1 MFYYSVGDKNIA
13 GALHALLAARKKNA
27 NRADETGGFM
37 ASISLKG
44 VTKGWGSVVGVDNV
58 DLEIRDKEFI
68 VFLGPSGCGKTTT
81 MRMIA
86 GLEDL
91 TGGDIQINGETVN
104 DVDARDRDVAMVFQ
118 SYALYPNMTIYENIR
133 FPLRMRNVPKDKHD
147 AMVREA
153 ARMVELGELLDRK
166 PKALSGGQRQRAAL
180 ARAIV
185 RQPQVFLMDEPLSN
199 LDAKLRLSMRAQLKH
214 IQKQLQTTTVYVTH
228 DQIEAMTLAD
238 RIAIMNKGKIQ
249 QLGTPD
255 EVYNNPANV
264 FVAGFIG
271 SPPMNLI
278 AGDMAGGSFTGPN
291 TVVAKAGKASG
302 KVTLGIRPEDVS
314 IAAKGKGHVNATLYS
329 LEPTGDQ
336 TLVSVRVADTLLV
349 ARADRDFRQ
358 AIDSPIALNFDVSR
372 LYLFDGNTGVRIR
385 T

>member
-1 MFYYSVGDKNIA
+1 MCYYQDRSKSTVLLRNV
-13 GALHALLAARKKNA
+13 LAAGRLKR
-27 NRADETGGFM
+27 NRVGKM
-37 ASISLKG
+37 ASISLKK
-44 VTKGWGSVVGVDNV
+44 VTKGWGSVVGVDAI
-58 DLEIRDKEFI
+58 DLEIRDKEFM

-91 TGGDIQINGETVN
+91 TAGEIQIDGQTMN

-118 SYALYPNMTIYENIR
+118 SYALYPNMSIYENIR
-133 FPLRMRNVPKDKHD
+133 FPLRMRKVAAEKHD
-147 AMVREA
+147 ALVREA
-153 ARMVELGELLDRK
+153 ARMVELGDLLDRK

-185 RQPQVFLMDEPLSN
+185 RHPQVFLMDEPLSN
-199 LDAKLRLSMRAQLKH
+199 LDAKLRLAMRAQLKH
-214 IQKQLQTTTVYVTH
+214 IQKRLQTTTVYVTH

-255 EVYNNPANV
+255 EVYNNPNNV
-264 FVAGFIG
+264 FVAAFIG

-278 AGDMAGGSFTGPN
+278 NGTMDKGVFTGSN
-291 TVVAKAGKASG
+291 TVVPKAGKASG
-302 KVTLGIRPEDVS
+302 KVTFGIRPEDVS
-314 IAAKGKGHVNATLYS
+314 VAAKGKGHVNATVYS
-329 LEPTGDQ
+329 VEPTGDQ
-336 TLVSVRVADTLLV
+336 TLVAVMLGDQLLV

-358 AIDSPIALNFDVSR
+358 AIDTPIALNFDVAR
-372 LYLFDGNTGVRIR
+372 AYLFDGVTGERIR

>member
-1 MFYYSVGDKNIA
+1 
-13 GALHALLAARKKNA
+13 
-27 NRADETGGFM
+27 M
-37 ASISLKG
+37 ASISLQK
-44 VTKGWGSVVGVDNV
+44 VSKAWGAVVGVDAI
-58 DLEIRDKEFI
+58 DLEIKDKEFM

-86 GLEDL
+86 GLEL
-91 TGGDIQINGETVN
+91 PTGGDIDIAGQRMT

-118 SYALYPNMTIYENIR
+118 SYALYPNMSIYENIR
-133 FPLRMRNVPKDKHD
+133 FPLRMRGVPKADQD
-147 AMVREA
+147 AMVRNA
-153 ARMVELGELLDRK
+153 AEMVELGDLLERK

-185 RQPQVFLMDEPLSN
+185 RHPQVFLMDEPLSN

-214 IQKQLQTTTVYVTH
+214 IQKRLETTTVYVTH

-255 EVYNNPANV
+255 EIYNNPANM

-271 SPPMNLI
+271 STPMNL
-278 AGDMAGGSFTGPN
+278 MRGSITKGVFTGPG
-291 TVVAKAGKASG
+291 VKVSGLAYADEVKA
-302 KVTLGIRPEDVS
+302 VLGIRPEDVS
-314 IAAKGKGHVNATLYS
+314 IVAKEKAHLTAPLYS

-336 TLVSVRVADTLLV
+336 TLVAVKNGEQLIV
-349 ARADRDFRQ
+349 ARAGRDYRA
-358 AIDSPIALNFDVSR
+358 AIDTPLGLQFDLDRAFV
-372 LYLFDGNTGVRIR
+372 FDSETGARIKSLK
-385 T
+385 

>member
-1 MFYYSVGDKNIA
+1 
-13 GALHALLAARKKNA
+13 
-27 NRADETGGFM
+27 M
-37 ASISLKG
+37 ASISLKK
-44 VTKGWGSVVGVDNV
+44 VTKGWGSVMGVDAI
-58 DLEIRDKEFI
+58 DLEIKDKEFM

-91 TGGDIQINGETVN
+91 TAGEIQIDGQTMN

-118 SYALYPNMTIYENIR
+118 SYALYPNMSIYENIR
-133 FPLRMRNVPKDKHD
+133 FPLRMRDVPQDKHD

-153 ARMVELGELLDRK
+153 ARMVELGDLLERK

-185 RQPQVFLMDEPLSN
+185 RHPQVFLMDEPLSN
-199 LDAKLRLSMRAQLKH
+199 LDAKLRLAMRAQLKH
-214 IQKQLQTTTVYVTH
+214 IQKRLQTTTVYVTH

-238 RIAIMNKGKIQ
+238 RIAVMNKGKIQ

-255 EVYNNPANV
+255 EVYNNPSNV

-278 AGDMAGGSFTGPN
+278 HGSMDKGVFTGPD
-291 TVVAKAGKASG
+291 TVVPKAGKASG
-302 KVTLGIRPEDVS
+302 KVTFGIRPEDVS
-314 IAAKGKGHVNATLYS
+314 VAAKGKGHVNALLYS

-336 TLVSVRVADTLLV
+336 TLVTVRLGEHLLV

-358 AIDSPIALNFDVSR
+358 AIDTPIALNFDVAR
-372 LYLFDGNTGVRIR
+372 GYLFDGVSGDRFRN
-385 T
+385 

>member
-1 MFYYSVGDKNIA
+1 
-13 GALHALLAARKKNA
+13 
-27 NRADETGGFM
+27 M
-37 ASISLKG
+37 ASISLKK
-44 VTKGWGSVVGVDNV
+44 VTKGWGSVIGVNAI

-91 TGGDIQINGETVN
+91 TSGEISINGQTMN

-118 SYALYPNMTIYENIR
+118 SYALYPNMSIYENIR
-133 FPLRMRNVPKDKHD
+133 FPLRMRNVPQDQHD
-147 AMVREA
+147 GLVKEA
-153 ARMVELGELLDRK
+153 ARMVELGDLLDRK

-185 RQPQVFLMDEPLSN
+185 RHPQVFLMDEPLSN
-199 LDAKLRLSMRAQLKH
+199 LDAKLRLAMRAQLKH
-214 IQKQLQTTTVYVTH
+214 IQKKLQTTTVYVTH

-238 RIAIMNKGKIQ
+238 RIAIMDKGRIQ

-255 EVYNNPANV
+255 EVYNNPSNV

-278 AGDMAGGSFTGPN
+278 AGEMANGLFKGNSTEVP
-291 TVVAKAGKASG
+291 KLGKASG

-314 IAAKGKGHVNATLYS
+314 IAPKGKGHVNATLYS

-336 TLVSVRVADTLLV
+336 TLVSVRLGEQLVV

-358 AIDSPIALNFDVSR
+358 SIDTPISLNFDVKR
-372 LYLFDGNTGVRIR
+372 AYVFDGVTGDRIR
-385 T
+385 A

>member
-1 MFYYSVGDKNIA
+1 
-13 GALHALLAARKKNA
+13 
-27 NRADETGGFM
+27 M
-37 ASISLKG
+37 ASISLKK
-44 VTKGWGSVVGVDNV
+44 VSKAWGAVVGVDAI
-58 DLEIRDKEFI
+58 DLEIKDKEFM

-86 GLEDL
+86 GLEMP
-91 TGGDIQINGETVN
+91 TGGEIDIAGQRMT

-118 SYALYPNMTIYENIR
+118 SYALYPNMSIYENIR
-133 FPLRMRNVPKDKHD
+133 FPLRMRGVPKTEQDGL
-147 AMVREA
+147 VRKA
-153 ARMVELGELLDRK
+153 AAMVELGDLLERK

-185 RQPQVFLMDEPLSN
+185 RQLQVFLMDEPLSN

-214 IQKQLQTTTVYVTH
+214 IQKRLETTTVYVTH

-255 EVYNNPANV
+255 EIYNNPANM

-271 SPPMNLI
+271 STPMNLI
-278 AGDMAGGSFTGPN
+278 KGSISKGVFTGPGVKVSGLKHADN
-291 TVVAKAGKASG
+291 AKVVF
-302 KVTLGIRPEDVS
+302 GIRPEDVAIVTKS
-314 IAAKGKGHVNATLYS
+314 KAHLTAPLYS

-336 TLVSVRVADTLLV
+336 TLVAVKNGEQLIV
-349 ARADRDFRQ
+349 ARAARDYRA
-358 AIDSPIALNFDVSR
+358 AIDTPLSLQFDLAR
-372 LYLFDGNTGVRIR
+372 AFIFDGETGARVGVR
-385 T
+385 

>member
-1 MFYYSVGDKNIA
+1 
-13 GALHALLAARKKNA
+13 
-27 NRADETGGFM
+27 M
-37 ASISLKG
+37 ASISLRK
-44 VTKGWGSVVGVDNV
+44 VTKGWGNVIGVDAI

-91 TGGDIQINGETVN
+91 TSGTIAIDGQLVN

-118 SYALYPNMTIYENIR
+118 SYALYPNMSIYENIR
-133 FPLRMRNVPKDKHD
+133 FPLRMRKVPKEKQDGL
-147 AMVREA
+147 VREA
-153 ARMVELGELLDRK
+153 AKMVELGDLLDRK
-166 PKALSGGQRQRAAL
+166 PRALSGGQRQRAAL

-199 LDAKLRLSMRAQLKH
+199 LDAKLRLAMRAQLKH
-214 IQKQLQTTTVYVTH
+214 IQKRLQTTTVYVTH

-255 EVYNNPANV
+255 EVYNNPNNV

-278 AGDMAGGSFTGPN
+278 AGTVDNGIFAGQDTLIQ
-291 TVVAKAGKASG
+291 KMGKANGSS
-302 KVTLGIRPEDVS
+302 KITLGVRPEDVS
-314 IAAKGKGHVNATLYS
+314 IAPKGKGHVNTMLYS

-336 TLVSVRVADTLLV
+336 TLLTVRLGDQLLV
-349 ARADRDFRQ
+349 ARTDRDFRQ
-358 AIDSPIALNFDVSR
+358 PIDTPVSLNFDLKR
-372 LYLFDGNTGVRIR
+372 IFRFDGATGERIR
-385 T
+385 D

>member
-1 MFYYSVGDKNIA
+1 
-13 GALHALLAARKKNA
+13 
-27 NRADETGGFM
+27 M
-37 ASISLKG
+37 ASISLKK
-44 VTKGWGSVVGVDNV
+44 VSKAWGPVVGVDAI
-58 DLEIRDKEFI
+58 DLEIKDKEFM

-91 TGGDIQINGETVN
+91 TGGEILIDGEAVN

-133 FPLRMRNVPKDKHD
+133 FPLRMRKIPKDQHD
-147 AMVREA
+147 KLVREA
-153 ARMVELGELLDRK
+153 AAIVELGDYLDRK

-180 ARAIV
+180 ARAVV
-185 RQPQVFLMDEPLSN
+185 RHPRVFLMDEPLSN
-199 LDAKLRLSMRAQLKH
+199 LDAKLHLTMRAQLKH
-214 IQKQLQTTTVYVTH
+214 IQRQLETTTIYVTH

-278 AGDMAGGSFTGPN
+278 KGDIENGTFIGSSTRVEG
-291 TVVAKAGKASG
+291 VGKG
-302 KVTLGIRPEDVS
+302 NRKGVILGVRPEDIS
-314 IAAKGKGHVNATLYS
+314 IAEAGKGHLSSTLYS

-336 TLVSVRVADTLLV
+336 TLVAAFAGEQLIVAKG
-349 ARADRDFRQ
+349 ARSFRQ
-358 AIDSPIALNFDVSR
+358 ALETPIAFRFDAAHC
-372 LYLFDGNTGVRIR
+372 YLFDAASGDRLGAA
-385 T
+385 

>member
-1 MFYYSVGDKNIA
+1 
-13 GALHALLAARKKNA
+13 
-27 NRADETGGFM
+27 M
-37 ASISLKG
+37 ASISLQK
-44 VTKGWGSVVGVDNV
+44 VSKAWGAIVGVDAI
-58 DLEIRDKEFI
+58 DLEIKDKEFM

-86 GLEDL
+86 GLEMP
-91 TGGDIQINGETVN
+91 TGGEIHIADQRMT

-118 SYALYPNMTIYENIR
+118 SYALYPNMSIYENIR
-133 FPLRMRNVPKDKHD
+133 FPLRMRDVPKDQQD
-147 AMVREA
+147 GLVRKA
-153 ARMVELGELLDRK
+153 AEMVELGDLLERK

-185 RQPQVFLMDEPLSN
+185 RQPRVFLMDEPLSN

-214 IQKQLQTTTVYVTH
+214 IQKRLETTTVYVTH

-255 EVYNNPANV
+255 EIYNNPANM

-271 SPPMNLI
+271 STPMNLI
-278 AGDMAGGSFTGPN
+278 KGSVFKGVFTGPGVKISGLKYADHTN
-291 TVVAKAGKASG
+291 VVF
-302 KVTLGIRPEDVS
+302 GIRPEDVAIVPKS
-314 IAAKGKGHVNATLYS
+314 KAHVTAPLYS

-336 TLVSVRVADTLLV
+336 TLLAVKNADQLII
-349 ARADRDFRQ
+349 ARAERDYRA
-358 AIDSPIALNFDVSR
+358 AIDTPLSLQFNLARAFIFDAETGAR
-372 LYLFDGNTGVRIR
+372 LANR
-385 T
+385 

>member
-1 MFYYSVGDKNIA
+1 LLGLNFGRAHRGASLPETPKKHNTDREA
-13 GALHALLAARKKNA
+13 GN
-27 NRADETGGFM
+27 M
-37 ASISLKG
+37 ASITLRG
-44 VTKGWGSVVGVDNV
+44 VSKSWGDVVGVSAV
-58 DLEIRDKEFI
+58 DLDIKDKEFI

-86 GLEDL
+86 GLEEQ
-91 TGGDIQINGETVN
+91 TGGSILIDGQDVT

-118 SYALYPNMTIYENIR
+118 SYALYPNMSIYENIR
-133 FPLRMRNVPKDKHD
+133 FPLRMRNVPREKHD

-153 ARMVELGELLDRK
+153 ANMVELGDLLERK

-185 RQPQVFLMDEPLSN
+185 RHPQVFLMDEPLSN

-214 IQKQLQTTTVYVTH
+214 IQRRLETTTVYVTH

-238 RIAIMNKGKIQ
+238 RIVIMNKGKIQ
-249 QLGTPD
+249 QIGTPD
-255 EVYNNPANV
+255 DVYNDPANV

-278 AGDMAGGSFTGPN
+278 PGKIGKNGFEAPATKVKGLKGSGN
-291 TVVAKAGKASG
+291 
-302 KVTLGIRPEDVS
+302 VTLGIRPEDISV
-314 IAAKGKGHVNATLYS
+314 AKKGEGHVTTTIYS

-336 TLVSVRVADTLLV
+336 TLLTVKLGDQLLV
-349 ARADRDFRQ
+349 ARVGRSFRQ
-358 AIDSPIALNFDVSR
+358 AIDTPIELAFDLER
-372 LYLFDGNTGVRIR
+372 LFKFDTASGERIR
-385 T
+385 S

>member
-1 MFYYSVGDKNIA
+1 
-13 GALHALLAARKKNA
+13 
-27 NRADETGGFM
+27 M
-37 ASISLKG
+37 ASISLKQ
-44 VTKGWGSVVGVDNV
+44 VTKGWGSVIGVDAV

-91 TGGDIQINGETVN
+91 TSGEIAIDGQVMN
-104 DVDARDRDVAMVFQ
+104 EVDARDRDVAMVFQ
-118 SYALYPNMTIYENIR
+118 SYALYPNMSIYDNIR
-133 FPLRMRNVPKDKHD
+133 FPLRMRNVPAEKHD
-147 AMVREA
+147 EMVREA
-153 ARMVELGELLDRK
+153 ARMVELGDLLDRK

-185 RQPQVFLMDEPLSN
+185 RHPQVFLMDEPLSN
-199 LDAKLRLSMRAQLKH
+199 LDAKLRLAMRAQLKY
-214 IQKQLQTTTVYVTH
+214 IQKRLQTTTVYVTH

-238 RIAIMNKGKIQ
+238 RIAIMNKGRIQ

-255 EVYNNPANV
+255 EVYNNPSNV

-278 AGDMAGGSFTGPN
+278 EGELKDGTFTGPD
-291 TVVAKAGKASG
+291 TVVPKVGKTKGSS
-302 KVTLGIRPEDVS
+302 KVVLGIRPEDVS
-314 IAAKGKGHVNATLYS
+314 VVAKGKGHVNTKVYS

-336 TLVSVRVADTLLV
+336 TLVTCMLGKHLMV
-349 ARADRDFRQ
+349 ARADRDFRRD
-358 AIDSPIALNFDVSR
+358 IDAPIALNFDVARS
-372 LYLFDGNTGVRIR
+372 YLFDAAMGNRIR
-385 T
+385 A

>member
-1 MFYYSVGDKNIA
+1 
-13 GALHALLAARKKNA
+13 
-27 NRADETGGFM
+27 M
-37 ASISLKG
+37 ASIALKG
-44 VTKGWGSVVGVDNV
+44 VTKAWGSFVGVDAI
-58 DLEIRDKEFI
+58 DLDIRDEEFM

-81 MRMIA
+81 MRMVA

-91 TGGDIQINGETVN
+91 TGGEIRIGGELMN

-133 FPLRMRNVPKDKHD
+133 FPLRMRGVPQAEHD
-147 AMVREA
+147 TRVRKA
-153 ARMVELGELLDRK
+153 AGMVELGDFLDRK

-185 RQPQVFLMDEPLSN
+185 RQPAIFLMDEPLSN

-214 IQKQLQTTTVYVTH
+214 IQRELKTTTIYVTH

-238 RIAIMNKGKIQ
+238 RIAVMNKGKIQ

-255 EVYNNPANV
+255 EVYNNPNHI

-278 AGDMAGGSFTGPN
+278 KGRIEGGAFVGPGIRVEKIGRKADGD
-291 TVVAKAGKASG
+291 VV
-302 KVTLGIRPEDVS
+302 LGIRPED
-314 IAAKGKGHVNATLYS
+314 IEITEPKGAHLASTIYA
-329 LEPTGDQ
+329 LEPTGDM
-336 TLVSVRVADTLLV
+336 TLVMAMAGEQLVVAKG
-349 ARADRDFRQ
+349 ARTFRQ
-358 AIDSPIALNFDVSR
+358 EIGTPVAFTFDLAR
-372 LYLFDGNTGVRIR
+372 IYLFDAASGERLAR
-385 T
+385 AA